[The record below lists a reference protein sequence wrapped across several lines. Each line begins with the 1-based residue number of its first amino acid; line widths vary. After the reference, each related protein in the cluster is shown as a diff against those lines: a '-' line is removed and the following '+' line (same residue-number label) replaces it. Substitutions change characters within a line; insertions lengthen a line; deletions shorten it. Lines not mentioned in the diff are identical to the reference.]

1 MRRGAGYCPVEYV
14 DFIDVY
20 YKSYFIKYR
29 ETPAM
34 KKRKHLTNNEIE
46 KLLEISLEGLY
57 GVRNYCMVYLSFT
70 HGLRV
75 SELCSLRLSD
85 IDLEEKTICIYRLK
99 NGFSTIHP
107 LRHKEVEML
116 KEWYELR
123 NGFSGAN
130 SEWVFLSAKG
140 LKISRKRVYSLVTDL
155 GELAKIPVKVHP
167 HMLRHSCGFA
177 LADQGVDTRLIQD
190 YLGHRNIQHTVTYT
204 ASNAA
209 RFLKLWNV

>member
-1 MRRGAGYCPVEYV
+1 
-14 DFIDVY
+14 
-20 YKSYFIKYR
+20 
-29 ETPAM
+29 M
-34 KKRKHLTNNEIE
+34 KKRKHLTGNEIE
-46 KLLEISLEGLY
+46 KLLEISLEGTH
-57 GVRNYCMVYLSFT
+57 GVRDYCIVYLSFT

-85 IDLEEKTICIYRLK
+85 IDLEERTICIYRLK

-107 LRHKEVEML
+107 LRDKEVVML
-116 KEWYELR
+116 RAWFKLR
-123 NGFSGAN
+123 DEFNGAD

-140 LKISRKRVYSLVTDL
+140 LKISRKRVYSLISNL
-155 GELAKIPVKVHP
+155 GVMANIPVKVHP

-204 ASNAA
+204 ASNSA
-209 RFLKLWNV
+209 RFLKLWGRVQGRGVNSEGW